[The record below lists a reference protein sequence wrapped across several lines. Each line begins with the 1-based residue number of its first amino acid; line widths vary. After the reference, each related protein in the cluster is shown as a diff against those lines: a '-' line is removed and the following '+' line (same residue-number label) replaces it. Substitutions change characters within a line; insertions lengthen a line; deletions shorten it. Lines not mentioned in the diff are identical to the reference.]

1 MNHYT
6 RFRSYQLP
14 NPGSSF
20 SYSVDKNFTL
30 IEARYNTTNAPHIQW
45 ELSNLGIQYID
56 TLHITSWDKDHC
68 NYDELCVILRDL
80 LPTNIE
86 YPSEPPTTDNG
97 IKSLRTIQEYVRRR
111 DYAHGISITPYSVKY
126 EEKFPLKGIDIFY
139 NPIVNGTKSNDN
151 SLVKLFRVGS
161 FQVLSLGDCEDGE
174 IAKRLMSD
182 LILKSEVD
190 IMILAHHGADNGF
203 TSMEFLRVINP
214 KVCVC
219 SSDYGNEYDH
229 PRDIIRERCNSLNIP
244 LYTTKRGDI
253 IAQTIDPKH
262 FKISNYVSNNEAKDS
277 VRVFSNKTWYL
288 ADV

>member
-1 MNHYT
+1 MAHYT

-20 SYSVDKNFTL
+20 SYSVNKKFTL
-30 IEARYNTTNAPHIQW
+30 IEARYNSTNAPHIHW
-45 ELSNLGIQYID
+45 ELNNLGIQYIE

-68 NYDELCVILRDL
+68 NFNELCTILQKL

-86 YPSEPPTTDNG
+86 YPSETPTTDNG
-97 IKSLRTIQEYVRRR
+97 VKSLKAIQEYVRGHN
-111 DYAHGISITPYSVKY
+111 YARAICKTPHSVKY
-126 EEKFPLKGIDIFY
+126 EEKLPLRGIDLFY
-139 NPIVNGTKSNDN
+139 NPYVNGAKSNDN

-174 IAKRLMSD
+174 IAKRLMNDS
-182 LILKSEVD
+182 ILQNEID

-203 TSMEFLRVINP
+203 TTTEFLKAIKP

-229 PRDIIRERCNSLNIP
+229 PRDVIRARCNALDIP
-244 LYTTKRGDI
+244 LFTTKRGDI

-262 FKISNYVSNNEAKDS
+262 FKVSNYVSNNEAKDS
-277 VRVFSNKTWYL
+277 VRTFNNRTWYL

>member
-1 MNHYT
+1 MAHYT

-20 SYSVDKNFTL
+20 SYSVEKNFTL
-30 IEARYNTTNAPHIQW
+30 IEARYNEINAPHIQW
-45 ELSNLGIQYID
+45 ELNNLGIKYID

-68 NYDELCVILRDL
+68 NYDELCIILRDF
-80 LPTNIE
+80 LPTYIE
-86 YPSEPPTTDNG
+86 YPSETPTTDNG
-97 IKSLRTIQEYVRRR
+97 IKSLSTIREYVRGR
-111 DYAHGISITPYSVKY
+111 DYAHGICKTPSSVID
-126 EEKFPLKGIDIFY
+126 EEKLPLKGIDIFY

-151 SLVKLFRVGS
+151 SLVKLFRFGS

-174 IAKRLMSD
+174 IAKRLMND
-182 LILKSEVD
+182 AILKSEVD

-203 TSMEFLRVINP
+203 TTTEFLKAINP

-229 PRDIIRERCNSLNIP
+229 PRDIIRARCISLGIP

-262 FKISNYVSNNEAKDS
+262 FKVSNYVNNNEAKVS
-277 VRVFSNKTWYL
+277 VRTFSNRTWYL